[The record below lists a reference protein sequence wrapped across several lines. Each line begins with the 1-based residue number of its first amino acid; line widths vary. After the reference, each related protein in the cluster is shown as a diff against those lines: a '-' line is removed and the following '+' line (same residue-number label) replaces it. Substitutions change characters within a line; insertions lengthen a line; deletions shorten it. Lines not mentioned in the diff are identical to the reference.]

1 MSIESQKKLTLSI
14 LSIEN
19 FKMQVLSLK
28 FAKRLAKCKTWWYNI
43 EEFGSSL
50 AKMRFAHLPDAKVLQ
65 EAKGEKMKSYKLLT
79 PAERKEL
86 YESLSATYNE
96 YKAMGLSLDLSRGKP
111 NSSQLDISNGILSVD
126 LTDDHYAKDG
136 LDCRNYGVLDG
147 IPEAKHF
154 FAEVMG
160 LDAKDVII
168 GGNSSLQLMYDT
180 LARAMLFGLH
190 GSTEPW
196 CREEGL
202 KWICV
207 VPGYDRHFK
216 ITEVLGFELVSVK
229 MLPTGPD
236 MDEVERLV
244 KDPKVKGI
252 WCVPKYSN
260 PTGYTYSDETV
271 RRLAAMECA
280 APDFRIMWDNAYGIH
295 DFTEDK
301 DELADVFALAKEY
314 GNEDRIFYYT
324 STSKVT
330 CPGSGVA
337 FMAASEANRKQI
349 LPYFGAQTIGYD
361 KINQLRHLRF
371 FGTAENMY
379 RHMLDLGGII
389 KKKFDIAIEKLSALK
404 GLDIAE
410 WTEPRGGYFI
420 SVDAMPGTAKRVFEL
435 CAEVGV
441 TLTSVGATHPYG
453 IDPEDT
459 NLRLAPT
466 YPTDTD
472 LALATEVL
480 ALAIKLAALEKLGV

>member
-1 MSIESQKKLTLSI
+1 MCVYHLQKRVVHRKNYIFCRKL
-14 LSIEN
+14 
-19 FKMQVLSLK
+19 
-28 FAKRLAKCKTWWYNI
+28 
-43 EEFGSSL
+43 
-50 AKMRFAHLPDAKVLQ
+50 
-65 EAKGEKMKSYKLLT
+65 KGEKMKSYKQLT
-79 PAERKEL
+79 LSERKSL
-86 YESLSATYNE
+86 YENLSTTYEE
-96 YKAMGLSLDLSRGKP
+96 YKAKKLSLDLSRGKP

-126 LTDDHYAKDG
+126 LADSYTSAAG

-147 IPEAKHF
+147 LPEMKAF
-154 FAEVMG
+154 FGAAMG
-160 LDAKDVII
+160 IDPADIMI

-190 GSTEPW
+190 GSKQPW
-196 CREEGL
+196 CKEEGL
-202 KWICV
+202 KWLCV

-216 ITEVLGFELVSVK
+216 ITEMLGFELISIK

-260 PTGYTYSDETV
+260 PTGHTYSDETV

-295 DFTEDK
+295 DFSGEDK
-301 DELADVFALAKEY
+301 DELADIFALAKEY
-314 GNEDRIFYYT
+314 GNEDRIFYYA
-324 STSKVT
+324 STSKIT

-337 FMAASEANRKQI
+337 LMAASLNNRKQI
-349 LPYFGAQTIGYD
+349 APYLGTQTIGYD
-361 KINQLRHLRF
+361 KLNQLRHLKF

-379 RHMLDLGGII
+379 THMLDLGSVI
-389 KKKFDIAIEKLSALK
+389 KSKFDIAVDKLSALK
-404 GLDIAE
+404 GLDIAD
-410 WTEPRGGYFI
+410 WTEPKGGYFI
-420 SVDAMPGTAKRVFEL
+420 SVDTMPGTAKRVFEL
-435 CAEVGV
+435 SAGAGV
-441 TLTSVGATHPYG
+441 TLTTVGATYPYG

-466 YPTDTD
+466 YPSDED

-480 ALAIKLAALEKLGV
+480 VLSIKLAALEKLGV